1 MGPNLENLR
10 SEFDRLGLE
19 LALIEEI
26 LSESPDRGDE
36 DALHSW
42 LLRIA
47 NFLKADFG
55 QVWRYDALQLGQPG
69 RIYCIPN
76 LAFNEA
82 NYPLARAASMELESV
97 SASALP
103 TLALKGKDVLYQPHL
118 DSEPATPRIYA
129 FQNSGLNSIVLL
141 PVILSPERAYI
152 FELVFTRKD
161 SLDDSAIR
169 LLRKLG
175 FIFRGILSSS
185 PDGSSDRLQRTEYQ
199 ILLDAVPAM
208 VWYKDKNN
216 RILAING
223 HAAEVTGLPISE
235 IVGRK
240 TEEVYPTE
248 AAQYYSDDMDVIKTG
263 QAKRRIIE
271 RITGKNGE
279 RLWLSTDKVPYVR
292 NGQVDGIIVFSTDI
306 SDLKQAEEELIRI
319 KRELESTV
327 AERNRELATANIFFT
342 LSREMLAI
350 ADLRGYFTRLNPAW
364 TERLGYTLDELYAR
378 PYIDFVHPD
387 DKERTM
393 EIKNQLAEA
402 GHVRD
407 FENRYVARD
416 GSIRLLRW
424 SATTFGDAIYAVA
437 YDVTERRR
445 VEEELIDINER
456 FVNIGKHMPGI
467 VYQFLI
473 RANGEF
479 EFPYVSEGSKEL
491 LGFDAKE
498 IEANSALAFQA
509 MHPEDAAAMQ
519 RLSIQSAKDLSTFRY
534 EGRIIAPDG
543 SMRFV
548 RATSTPERLENGDV
562 VFNGLVMDVTDLKQ
576 AQEEVRKL
584 NLDLEERINSLR
596 KANEK
601 LESMTQKLE
610 QAYDKALEASKL
622 KSEFVANISH
632 EIRTPLSAVI
642 GMTDLLLDTSLDNQ
656 QREYTGTARDSAK
669 SLLTIINDILDFSK
683 IEAGKIEL
691 ESIDFELQNIVEG
704 STDFFIKDAASK
716 KLTMMTQVDPTL
728 PRIVTGDPVRIR
740 QILINLVSNAVKF
753 TYNGEVIVRVR
764 ALSRQNVSGSETDKD
779 DSSFATENNVVVG
792 GGPMVRFEVTDTGI
806 GMPEAVRQ
814 RLFTPF
820 VQADGSTTRRY
831 GGTGL
836 GLSICKR
843 LVELMEGEIGFE
855 STEGRGT
862 TFWFTVPLMSAQD
875 VVQLP
880 INGNQKSDQ
889 VVFLFTSSPS
899 TESIVGDY
907 IRSEGATF
915 KSATTLGSVLYG
927 LDSTGCEGNTVGA
940 VIIDSGPE
948 SIDALN
954 IVDAIRRD
962 ARYKEIKIIFITDVH
977 QRDLGEQACER
988 GADLCVYKPFRRT
1001 DLISAVFLRRKDSG
1015 PGDKSARHQSA
1026 SKRKVTEPIRVLVVE
1041 DNNLMRGLT
1050 MKQLEKFGIETD
1062 FATNGAEAVEKTFT
1076 NDYSAVLMDCQM
1088 PVMDGFEA
1096 TLEIRKREFVKGGHV
1111 PIIAMTA
1118 FAMAGD
1124 REQCIASGMDDYL
1137 SKPVTI
1143 EQLEAMLEKWLSH
1156 MFTPSMQL
1164 AHTAGNLLDGG
1175 NTTPPRPVTTANTT
1189 MVVDDAQDI
1198 ADDGTPLLDIETVI
1212 EHYGPN
1218 SLREILTSFIDEL
1231 EELVP
1236 AIVAEVKNG
1245 DYEMVGRLAHQLK
1258 GLVAVLSAA
1267 RMSDLA
1273 LKLESACREARA
1285 QAIADYTND
1294 LVRAKKNLITFINNF
1309 LSSN

>member
-36 DALHSW
+36 DALRSW

-82 NYPLARAASMELESV
+82 SYPLVRAASMELESV
-97 SASALP
+97 SASTLP
-103 TLALKGKDVLYQPHL
+103 TMTLQHKDVFYQPHL

-141 PVILSPERAYI
+141 PVILSPERAFI
-152 FELVFTRKD
+152 FELLFTRKE

-175 FIFRGILSSS
+175 LIFRGILSSS
-185 PDGSSDRLQRTEYQ
+185 PDGPSDRLQRTEYQ

-216 RILAING
+216 RILALNS

-248 AAQYYSDDMDVIKTG
+248 AAQYYSDDMDVLKTG

-364 TERLGYTLDELYAR
+364 TERLGYTLEELYAR
-378 PYIDFVHPD
+378 PYVDFVHPD

-407 FENRYVARD
+407 FENRYVAKD
-416 GSIRLLRW
+416 GSVRLLRW

-479 EFPYVSEGSKEL
+479 EFPYVSQGSKEL
-491 LGFDAKE
+491 LGFDGHE
-498 IEANSALAFQA
+498 IEANPALAFQA

-519 RLSIQSAKDLSTFRY
+519 RLSIKSAKDLSTFLY

-642 GMTDLLLDTSLDNQ
+642 GMTDLLLDTSLDSQ

-683 IEAGKIEL
+683 IEADKIEL

-716 KLTMMTQVDPTL
+716 KLTMMTHVDPTL

-753 TYNGEVIVRVR
+753 TYDGEVIVRVR
-764 ALSRQNVSGSETDKD
+764 AMNRQSCSGGEPRKD
-779 DSSFATENNVVVG
+779 GNAGLD
-792 GGPMVRFEVTDTGI
+792 GGPMVRFEVSDTGI
-806 GMPEAVRQ
+806 GMPESVRQ

-843 LVELMEGEIGFE
+843 LVELMQGEIAFE

-862 TFWFTVPLMSAQD
+862 TFWFTVPLTSAQG

-880 INGNQKSDQ
+880 VYANQKRDR
-889 VVFLFTSSPS
+889 VVFLFTSSAT

-907 IRSEGATF
+907 IRSEGAIF

-927 LDSTGCEGNTVGA
+927 LDSTGGEGNAVGA
-940 VIIDSGPE
+940 VIVDSGPD

-962 ARYKEIKIIFITDVH
+962 ARYKEIKIIFLTDVH
-977 QRDLGEQACER
+977 QRDLGEKACER

-1015 PGDKSARHQSA
+1015 PRDKSARHQSA

-1050 MKQLEKFGIETD
+1050 IKQLEKFGIETD

-1156 MFTPSMQL
+1156 MFGPSIQL
-1164 AHTAGNLLDGG
+1164 ANTAGNLLDPGG
-1175 NTTPPRPVTTANTT
+1175 AAPTTQMTTATT
-1189 MVVDDAQDI
+1189 ATLVEGGKDL

-1212 EHYGPN
+1212 EHYGRN

-1267 RMSDLA
+1267 KMSELA
-1273 LKLESACREARA
+1273 FKLEFACREART
-1285 QAIADYTND
+1285 QDIADYTNE
-1294 LVRAKKNLITFINNF
+1294 LVRSKKNLITFINNF